1 MSRILSP
8 LYVLRGIQN
17 APCCSVQFLV
27 QFALRETI
35 CRQSGTQFEDFE
47 RNEMEKSGGNREGRE
62 REREKRE
69 DMAGIL
75 FIWFSFRLI

>member
-1 MSRILSP
+1 MFYVEYRMRHVVRYNF
-8 LYVLRGIQN
+8 LYNLHSVKQFAGNQARNLKILRGMKWKNLEEI
-17 APCCSVQFLV
+17 
-27 QFALRETI
+27 
-35 CRQSGTQFEDFE
+35 G
-47 RNEMEKSGGNREGRE
+47 

>member
-1 MSRILSP
+1 MFYVEYRMRHVVRYNF
-8 LYVLRGIQN
+8 LYNLHSVKQFAGNQARNLKILRGMKWKNLKEI
-17 APCCSVQFLV
+17 
-27 QFALRETI
+27 
-35 CRQSGTQFEDFE
+35 
-47 RNEMEKSGGNREGRE
+47 GRE